1 MKWAEKLMTFV
12 IFIYDKC
19 ELHFFTF
26 CYLIEL
32 GVIKM
37 IKIKNLSYSIKSKRI
52 LEDINLTINHGDA
65 VALVGPNGAGKST
78 LLDCIA
84 GNKNLKK
91 GEIIGKEIINNKYQS
106 SILYQ
111 QTYFSDYMK
120 VHHIIKLFQSLY
132 DSPLNND
139 EIFEITG
146 FEKRVLQTE
155 ANKLSGGQKRI
166 LDVALALIGNP
177 KFIIFDEPTTGMDT
191 NTRKR
196 FYQLIEQLKSEGRTI
211 LFTSHYIEEVEH
223 LADRIIVMDKGK
235 IIRDSTPRTI
245 RKETY
250 LKQVEI
256 PVRFMKF
263 ISKQKINIIHQ
274 NENYVVFNTLE
285 IDNILKQLIE
295 NNISFKDIQ
304 ITNESL
310 LERIFKVVE
319 DDGDEE
325 I

>member
-1 MKWAEKLMTFV
+1 
-12 IFIYDKC
+12 
-19 ELHFFTF
+19 
-26 CYLIEL
+26 
-32 GVIKM
+32 
-37 IKIKNLSYSIKSKRI
+37 
-52 LEDINLTINHGDA
+52 
-65 VALVGPNGAGKST
+65 
-78 LLDCIA
+78 
-84 GNKNLKK
+84 
-91 GEIIGKEIINNKYQS
+91 
-106 SILYQ
+106 
-111 QTYFSDYMK
+111 
-120 VHHIIKLFQSLY
+120 
-132 DSPLNND
+132 
-139 EIFEITG
+139 
-146 FEKRVLQTE
+146 
-155 ANKLSGGQKRI
+155 
-166 LDVALALIGNP
+166 
-177 KFIIFDEPTTGMDT
+177 
-191 NTRKR
+191 
-196 FYQLIEQLKSEGRTI
+196 
-211 LFTSHYIEEVEH
+211 
-223 LADRIIVMDKGK
+223 MDKGR

-285 IDNILKQLIE
+285 IDNVLKQLIE